1 MCVCVCVCVCMI
13 ISIFNLKITFGTC
26 PNEKPKFSTADQKTD
41 TVEISDTKKGTVAIF
56 ALKGTYLC

>member
-1 MCVCVCVCVCMI
+1 MI

>member
-1 MCVCVCVCVCMI
+1 MCVCVCVCMI

-26 PNEKPKFSTADQKTD
+26 PDEKPKFSPADLKTD
-41 TVEISDTKKGTVAIF
+41 VEIFDTKKGTVAIF